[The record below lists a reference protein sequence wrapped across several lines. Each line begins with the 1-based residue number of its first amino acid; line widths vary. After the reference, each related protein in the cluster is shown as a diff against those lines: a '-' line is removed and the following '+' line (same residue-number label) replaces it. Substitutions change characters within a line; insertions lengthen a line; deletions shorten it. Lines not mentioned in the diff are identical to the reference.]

1 MEVAYARKMTD
12 TPAPTRGAAPR
23 PTASALDP
31 WPDTVTWR
39 PVSRRLIL
47 AELIRHLIGVA
58 FLLVVILVADWLNWP
73 YVVPSLVVVALY
85 AVLRAIAVVR
95 AVRAWGYAE
104 RERDLLVRHGLLI
117 RRLSIVPYARM
128 QFVDVTA
135 GPLERALGLATVQL
149 HTAAAASDARV
160 PGLPPEEASRL
171 RDRLAALGED
181 TTEGL

>member
-1 MEVAYARKMTD
+1 MTE
-12 TPAPTRGAAPR
+12 
-23 PTASALDP
+23 PTAPLASPTAPPASTGRARRVSPLDP
-31 WPDTVTWR
+31 WPQTVTWR
-39 PVSRRLIL
+39 PVSPRLIGLELLKFAIRMTVLVL
-47 AELIRHLIGVA
+47 AA
-58 FLLVVILVADWLNWP
+58 LVAVRFGWP
-73 YVVPSLVVVALY
+73 YLAPTLWVLAGY
-85 AVLRAIAVVR
+85 AVLRAVAIVR

-135 GPLERALGLATVQL
+135 GPLERAFNLATVQL

-160 PGLPPEEASRL
+160 PGLPPEEAARL

-181 TTEGL
+181 LGEGL